1 MIKVQSRIKIYE
13 GEDIEQKVPLKTPT
27 MANLKTGGDRYQV
40 ITRKQNYLDKNGK
53 WTEATQFQDKPSVKK
68 ISSINNQQLQLHNNQ
83 HHLQHQKGSI
93 TANQNEVIGL
103 QHFMGNAIRFADAVP
118 TDQRAITIFCRYRS
132 IW

>member
-53 WTEATQFQDKPSVKK
+53 
-68 ISSINNQQLQLHNNQ
+68 
-83 HHLQHQKGSI
+83 
-93 TANQNEVIGL
+93 
-103 QHFMGNAIRFADAVP
+103 
-118 TDQRAITIFCRYRS
+118 
-132 IW
+132 

>member
-27 MANLKTGGDRYQV
+27 MANLKTGGDRCQV

-53 WTEATQFQDKPSVKK
+53 WSEGTQFQDKPSVKK
-68 ISSINNQQLQLHNNQ
+68 FSSINNQQLQLHNNQ
-83 HHLQHQKGSI
+83 YHLQYQKGSI
-93 TANQNEVIGL
+93 AANQNEVIGL
-103 QHFMGNAIRFADAVP
+103 QHFMGNAISLADAVP